1 MTARIS
7 EAERIVMEALWR
19 RSPLSAD
26 DVVEAV
32 ARPNEWEP
40 ATVRTLLNR
49 LLKKGVVSAERVER
63 RYQYA
68 PVLARDAYLAEESG
82 SFLDRLFDG
91 ELAPFVSHLSKQQ
104 KLSDADIAELKRL
117 IEEIEAEDG

>member
-26 DVVEAV
+26 DVIEAV
-32 ARPNEWEP
+32 AQPNEWEP

-49 LLKKGVVSAERVER
+49 LLKKGVVTAERADR
-63 RYQYA
+63 RYLYA
-68 PVLARDAYLAEESG
+68 PVLERDAYLTQESG
-82 SFLDRLFDG
+82 SFLGRLFGG

-104 KLSDADIAELKRL
+104 KLSTADIAELKRL
-117 IEEIEAEDG
+117 IEEIETDDG